1 MSAITLTQELTRLRS
16 INPPG
21 DEKPC
26 AELLGRLLEAAGLE
40 VSFHSFAEG
49 RTSLIATL
57 EGPDNAPP
65 LCFTG
70 HLDTVPLGTAAWDFD
85 PLGGEMDGDRL
96 YGRGASDM
104 KSGVAAMTLAAIG
117 LARLPRRKSGLVLI
131 FTAGEETAATA
142 PAFSSGWAM
151 SCPRPARWWWASRPA
166 MRPSSAIRAPS
177 GCRPPSAA

>member
-70 HLDTVPLGTAAWDFD
+70 HLDTVPLGAAAWDFD
-85 PLGGEMDGDRL
+85 PLGGELDGDRL

-104 KSGVAAMTLAAIG
+104 KSGVAAMTLAAIELPG
-117 LARLPRRKSGLVLI
+117 CPPQIGPGPRSSPRARRP
-131 FTAGEETAATA
+131 AATA
-142 PAFSSGWAM
+142 PASRRARR
-151 SCPRPARWWWASRPA
+151 CPAQGRGAGGGRADRQCAPGRP
-166 MRPSSAIRAPS
+166 
-177 GCRPPSAA
+177 

>member
-21 DEKPC
+21 DERPC
-26 AELLGRLLEAAGLE
+26 AELLGRLLEAAGLT

-70 HLDTVPLGTAAWDFD
+70 HLDTVPLGTAAWDYD

-104 KSGVAAMTLAAIG
+104 KSGVAAMAVAAID

-131 FTAGEETAATA
+131 FTAGEET
-142 PAFSSGWAM
+142 G
-151 SCPRPARWWWASRPA
+151 CDGARFLAGLGDVLPKA
-166 MRPSSAIRAPS
+166 GALVVGEPT
-177 GCRPPSAA
+177 G